1 MEEADFLM
9 FSSLEGRGGP
19 IVRTGSGWSTVT
31 ERNAIDAEIYAII
44 VNGKLVVLVR
54 ETRRTS
60 WGSGGYKYSK
70 QRYESLTCMLIFM

>member
-31 ERNAIDAEIYAII
+31 ERNAIDTQVGGVGARNEK
-44 VNGKLVVLVR
+44 NKLGIGRLQVQQATL
-54 ETRRTS
+54 
-60 WGSGGYKYSK
+60 
-70 QRYESLTCMLIFM
+70 